1 MNPVGSADRQSRPAR
16 RPARP
21 MRRPDREIVD
31 AAGIDDVLR
40 RATVLCIALRDEPA
54 PYVVPVNFGWEE
66 GTLYVHGATTGTKM
80 DLLARDGRVGFCA
93 WVDDA
98 LVTGETACDWG
109 AQGASVV
116 GTGIAR
122 LVTEPSE
129 KLRGLDAIMRH
140 YGQDRPVYKPP
151 VLARTALIAIAVES
165 LAGKRLG

>member
-1 MNPVGSADRQSRPAR
+1 MIPDSSAHQEPRPVP

-21 MRRPDREIVD
+21 MRRAAGEIAD
-31 AAGIDDVLR
+31 PAGIDDVLR

-66 GTLYVHGATTGTKM
+66 GTLYVHGAPEGTKM

-98 LVTGETACDWG
+98 LVTGTTACDCS
-109 AQGASVV
+109 ARGASVA
-116 GTGIAR
+116 GTGVAR
-122 LVTEPSE
+122 LVTEPGE

-140 YGQDRPVYKPP
+140 YGQERPVYRPE
-151 VLARTALIAIAVES
+151 VLARTALIAIAVDS